1 MPNREGGY
9 GGYQS
14 SRPQQNQTARRVNA
28 PGSGNVRRG
37 VSPETLGRPQRPQ
50 QNRVGQRPAQPQPRS
65 RTTPNAAPQQPA
77 YREQPRRGT
86 AQPAAPQRSAYRETP
101 RRSTAPAAGQQQAA
115 YGEQPRRPQRPAP
128 ANRHPAR
135 QQIQLT
141 GKTLL
146 LGTVAGILVLS
157 GVITLLL
164 PSGNTAEDAMVGA
177 DQSTAQGGRLVAPV
191 PYANSDGTGSTGPT
205 IDWGTIGPVQQTENY
220 TYTAAPEETDMVPE
234 FGRVSTDWF
243 ADAAFLGDSLTA
255 GIAFYDIN
263 VGGALVLGYE
273 GTSPNQ
279 IVNRTALKNTN
290 EDDAE
295 QVPLDILAERQ
306 PAKLYLLIGTNALAG
321 LGNDEGFLAYY
332 GRLLDELQATLPN
345 SMIFVQSILNVRPE
359 ALTQAP
365 GLTPERVASMNEQ
378 IKGMCKERGFYYIN
392 LTEAFTGEDG
402 YLTADYAQ
410 NDGIHLTV
418 AGYAHWMDYL
428 CTHVPYNKN
437 NPYQQGST
445 YYLSDELRQL
455 ITDLP

>member
-1 MPNREGGY
+1 MPNQEGGY

-14 SRPQQNQTARRVNA
+14 SRPQQNPTARRVNA

-37 VSPETLGRPQRPQ
+37 VSPETLGKPQQRPQ
-50 QNRVGQRPAQPQPRS
+50 QNRTGAQPPRRRPAPA
-65 RTTPNAAPQQPA
+65 AAPQQPVH
-77 YREQPRRGT
+77 REQPRRT
-86 AQPAAPQRSAYRETP
+86 AQRPAPT
-101 RRSTAPAAGQQQAA
+101 G
-115 YGEQPRRPQRPAP
+115 GRPAP
-128 ANRHPAR
+128 ANKRASPR
-135 QQIQLT
+135 QQVRLT
-141 GKTLL
+141 GQTLL
-146 LGTVAGILVLS
+146 MGTIAGILVLS
-157 GVITLLL
+157 GIITLLL
-164 PSGNTAEDAMVGA
+164 PGSSAAEDTVLAA
-177 DQSTAQGGRLVAPV
+177 DSGTAAAGRLVAPV
-191 PYANSDGTGSTGPT
+191 PYANSDGSTSAGPA

-234 FGRVSTDWF
+234 FGRVTTDWF
-243 ADAAFLGDSLTA
+243 SDAAFLGDSLTA
-255 GIAFYDIN
+255 GIAYYDIN

-321 LGNDEGFLAYY
+321 LGNDDGFLAYY

-359 ALTQAP
+359 ALEQAP
-365 GLTPERVASMNEQ
+365 GLTPERVAGMNEQ

-455 ITDLP
+455 IADLP